1 MLTQHTGEFN
11 CETSERNERCLQLG
25 SSIGSASNGFE
36 QHAAIVLRFS
46 KSIRYACLGPAYTFI
61 SKAALT
67 CSASFVTATSTTDTR
82 SVASS
87 PPSSPP
93 VQNES
98 ATGLSG
104 AGWCPLDLSRLY
116 VSEHCHMAL
125 FELLP
130 FPTASSS
137 PNRLETRIVGN
148 LSKISSN
155 SY

>member
-1 MLTQHTGEFN
+1 MLTQHTAEFN

-36 QHAAIVLRFS
+36 QHAAIVMRFS

-61 SKAALT
+61 SKATLT

-82 SVASS
+82 SVA

-104 AGWCPLDLSRLY
+104 AGWCPLDLSRHF

-125 FELLP
+125 LCIASLPCRFEQP
-130 FPTASSS
+130 ESS
-137 PNRLETRIVGN
+137 
-148 LSKISSN
+148 
-155 SY
+155 